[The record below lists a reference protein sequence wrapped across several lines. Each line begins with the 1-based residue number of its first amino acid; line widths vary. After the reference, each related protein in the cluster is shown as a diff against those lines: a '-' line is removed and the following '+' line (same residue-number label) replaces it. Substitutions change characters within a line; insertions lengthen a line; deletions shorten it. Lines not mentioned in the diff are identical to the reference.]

1 MQIGRLRLQEDL
13 PSAKFRA
20 QSELD
25 SGEADETDSAAASK
39 KERKSLFIIVKSLL
53 SKLIV
58 WFDFYRLG
66 GFVGQSIGVN

>member
-1 MQIGRLRLQEDL
+1 MQIGRPRLQEDL

-25 SGEADETDSAAASK
+25 SGEADEADSAAGSK

-53 SKLIV
+53 SNH
-58 WFDFYRLG
+58 YC
-66 GFVGQSIGVN
+66 QS